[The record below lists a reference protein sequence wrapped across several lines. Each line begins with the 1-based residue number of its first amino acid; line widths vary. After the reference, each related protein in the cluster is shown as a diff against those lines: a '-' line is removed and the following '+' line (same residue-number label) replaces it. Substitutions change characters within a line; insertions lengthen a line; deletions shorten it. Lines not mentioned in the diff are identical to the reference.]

1 MLCLGGGL
9 LGLALGH
16 GLVFAAAPLVELKS
30 GIIMNP
36 WAFEPMEL
44 WLIPVLLGLGAL
56 VGAVPGLTAYRTD
69 VSEALQS

>member
-1 MLCLGGGL
+1 
-9 LGLALGH
+9 
-16 GLVFAAAPLVELKS
+16 
-30 GIIMNP
+30 MNP
-36 WAFEPMEL
+36 WSFEPMEL